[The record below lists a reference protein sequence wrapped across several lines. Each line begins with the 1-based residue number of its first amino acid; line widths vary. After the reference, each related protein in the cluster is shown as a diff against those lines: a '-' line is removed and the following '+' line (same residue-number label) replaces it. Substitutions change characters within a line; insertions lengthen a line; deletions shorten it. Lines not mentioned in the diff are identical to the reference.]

1 MAGSGC
7 RDGGALRRLV
17 PAMCVRQGGFNP
29 TSPGRSVAPCDKQSG
44 RGNVMAEVFEDLAKD
59 HAEVKQMLAELEAG
73 LTASSGAT
81 SDDLSMR
88 KKMVEQLVIEESK
101 HEALE
106 EMYFWPAVRE
116 KLPDGDTLADTAI
129 GQEQEGKEVLDKL
142 DKLDAGDA
150 EFEKLVTK
158 FIKAGRTHITYE
170 ETQVWPSLRNALSAD
185 DASQIGTKIEQGKKT
200 APTRPHPHTPPSPGV
215 LTSAG
220 PLRRAADRAR
230 DKAAGRGE

>member
-1 MAGSGC
+1 
-7 RDGGALRRLV
+7 
-17 PAMCVRQGGFNP
+17 
-29 TSPGRSVAPCDKQSG
+29 
-44 RGNVMAEVFEDLAKD
+44 MAEVFEVLAKD

-73 LTASSGAT
+73 PTASSGAT

-88 KKMVEQLVIEESK
+88 KKMVGQLVIEESK

-142 DKLDAGDA
+142 DKLDVGDA

-158 FIKAGRTHITYE
+158 FIEAGRTHITYE
-170 ETQVWPSLRNALSAD
+170 ETQVWPSLRNALSAE

-200 APTRPHPHTPPSPGV
+200 APTRPHPHSPPSPGA
-215 LTSAG
+215 LKSAG
-220 PLRRAADRAR
+220 PLAAAADRVR
-230 DKAAGRGE
+230 DKATGRGE